1 MPKGSYSGEG
11 EQIFSARGGRNSA
24 LAESGK
30 KLRPV
35 EMTSVDALLQG
46 KPVDYIKMDV
56 EGAERE
62 TLLGCRQTI
71 AAWKPQLS
79 VAAYHRTGDLWEL
92 PLLVKELCPEYRLYL
107 RRHKYVPAWEILL
120 YAI

>member
-1 MPKGSYSGEG
+1 
-11 EQIFSARGGRNSA
+11 
-24 LAESGK
+24 
-30 KLRPV
+30 
-35 EMTSVDALLQG
+35 MTSVDALLQG